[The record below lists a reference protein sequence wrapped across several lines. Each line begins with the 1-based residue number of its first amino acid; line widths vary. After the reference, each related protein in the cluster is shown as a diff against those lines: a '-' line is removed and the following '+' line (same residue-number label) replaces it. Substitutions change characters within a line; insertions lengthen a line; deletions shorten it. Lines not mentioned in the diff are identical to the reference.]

1 MENFISSSFEFPSIN
16 VIGDGI
22 QSLQVVL
29 KKNESLI
36 INSQYLSYVSS
47 MNLQETQYNK
57 INNLIPNSND
67 NKANNTNYIR
77 LKNINN
83 TIEYIGLSH
92 LGKIIKIN
100 PLLYKDLIIREDCIL
115 CFNESLNLINDN
127 EINKKIKENINDFS
141 IIDIKNLKRNYYL
154 LNRKIQKKNELDNL
168 VLDIN
173 SLMKD
178 FLYISS
184 NKNLIEK
191 RLGVNEQIIIMKN
204 QLIAF
209 ENSITFSKIIKSQE
223 NKSTYVNY
231 EIDLICDG
239 PGLLIYELNERK
251 NIPFKM
257 QTLLSL
263 LIIIIILSFFDLFI
277 SSISKK
283 INPNPN

>member
-1 MENFISSSFEFPSIN
+1 MENLLCSSIEFPSIN
-16 VIGDGI
+16 VIGNEV
-22 QSLQVVL
+22 QSLQIVL
-29 KKNESLI
+29 KNNESLI
-36 INSQYLSYVSS
+36 INSNYLSYVSS
-47 MNLQETQYNK
+47 INLQETQYNK
-57 INNLIPNSND
+57 INNLISNSND

-77 LKNINN
+77 LKNTNN

-115 CFNESLNLINDN
+115 CFSESLNLINDN
-127 EINKKIKENINDFS
+127 EINKKIKENINGFS
-141 IIDIKNLKRNYYL
+141 IIDLNNIKKNYYL
-154 LNRKIQKKNELDNL
+154 LNRKIVKKNEIDNL
-168 VLDIN
+168 ILDIN

-209 ENSITFSKIIKSQE
+209 ENTITFSKIIKSQE
-223 NKSTYVNY
+223 NKTTYFNCDND
-231 EIDLICDG
+231 IICDG

-251 NIPFKM
+251 NIPIKM
-257 QTLLSL
+257 QTLLTL
-263 LIIIIILSFFDLFI
+263 LIIIFLLSFLDLFI

-283 INPNPN
+283 INPN

>member
-1 MENFISSSFEFPSIN
+1 MENLLSSSFEFPNISI
-16 VIGDGI
+16 IGNEV

-29 KKNESLI
+29 KNNESLI
-36 INSQYLSYVSS
+36 INSHYLSYVSS

-57 INNLIPNSND
+57 INNLISHSND

-77 LKNINN
+77 LKNTNN

-127 EINKKIKENINDFS
+127 EINKKIKENINGFS
-141 IIDIKNLKRNYYL
+141 IIDLNNIKRNYYL
-154 LNRKIQKKNELDNL
+154 LNRKIQKKNEVDKLL
-168 VLDIN
+168 LDIN

-209 ENSITFSKIIKSQE
+209 ENTITFSKIIKSQE

-283 INPNPN
+283 INPN

>member
-77 LKNINN
+77 LKNLNN

-100 PLLYKDLIIREDCIL
+100 PLLYKDLMIREDCIL

-263 LIIIIILSFFDLFI
+263 LIIIILISFLDLFI
-277 SSISKK
+277 SSISNK
-283 INPNPN
+283 IKPIN

>member
-1 MENFISSSFEFPSIN
+1 
-16 VIGDGI
+16 
-22 QSLQVVL
+22 
-29 KKNESLI
+29 
-36 INSQYLSYVSS
+36 

-100 PLLYKDLIIREDCIL
+100 PLLYKDLMIREDCIL

-127 EINKKIKENINDFS
+127 EINRKIKENINDFS

-263 LIIIIILSFFDLFI
+263 LIIIILISFLDLFI
-277 SSISKK
+277 SSISNK
-283 INPNPN
+283 IKPIN

>member
-57 INNLIPNSND
+57 INNLIPNSNE

-100 PLLYKDLIIREDCIL
+100 PLLYKDLMIREDCIL

-223 NKSTYVNY
+223 NKSTYVNF

-263 LIIIIILSFFDLFI
+263 LIIIILISFLDLFI
-277 SSISKK
+277 SSISNK
-283 INPNPN
+283 IKPIN

>member
-22 QSLQVVL
+22 QSLQIVL

-100 PLLYKDLIIREDCIL
+100 PLLYKDLMIREDCIL

-263 LIIIIILSFFDLFI
+263 LIIIILISFLDLFI
-277 SSISKK
+277 SSISNK
-283 INPNPN
+283 IKPIN

>member
-1 MENFISSSFEFPSIN
+1 MENLLCSSIEFPSIN
-16 VIGDGI
+16 VIGNEV
-22 QSLQVVL
+22 QSLQIVL
-29 KKNESLI
+29 KNNESLI
-36 INSQYLSYVSS
+36 INSHYLSYVSS

-57 INNLIPNSND
+57 INNLISNSN
-67 NKANNTNYIR
+67 NYKANNTNYIR

-127 EINKKIKENINDFS
+127 EINKKIKENINGFS
-141 IIDIKNLKRNYYL
+141 IIDLNNIKKNYYL
-154 LNRKIQKKNELDNL
+154 LNRKITKKNEIDNL
-168 VLDIN
+168 ILDIN

-209 ENSITFSKIIKSQE
+209 ENTITFSKIIKSQE
-223 NKSTYVNY
+223 NQTTYLNLDT
-231 EIDLICDG
+231 DLICDG

-251 NIPFKM
+251 NIPIKM
-257 QTLLSL
+257 QTLLTL
-263 LIIIIILSFFDLFI
+263 LIIIFLLSFLDLFI

-283 INPNPN
+283 INPN

>member
-100 PLLYKDLIIREDCIL
+100 PLLYKDLMIREDCIL

-263 LIIIIILSFFDLFI
+263 LIIIILISFLDLFI
-277 SSISKK
+277 SSISNK
-283 INPNPN
+283 IKPIN

>member
-100 PLLYKDLIIREDCIL
+100 PLLYKDLMIREDCIL

-209 ENSITFSKIIKSQE
+209 ENSITFSKIIKSQD
-223 NKSTYVNY
+223 NKSTYVNF

-263 LIIIIILSFFDLFI
+263 LIIIILISFLDLFI
-277 SSISKK
+277 SSISNK
-283 INPNPN
+283 IKPIN

>member
-36 INSQYLSYVSS
+36 INSQYLSYVYS

-115 CFNESLNLINDN
+115 CFSESLNLINDN

-173 SLMKD
+173 
-178 FLYISS
+178 
-184 NKNLIEK
+184 
-191 RLGVNEQIIIMKN
+191 
-204 QLIAF
+204 
-209 ENSITFSKIIKSQE
+209 
-223 NKSTYVNY
+223 
-231 EIDLICDG
+231 
-239 PGLLIYELNERK
+239 
-251 NIPFKM
+251 
-257 QTLLSL
+257 
-263 LIIIIILSFFDLFI
+263 
-277 SSISKK
+277 
-283 INPNPN
+283 

>member
-1 MENFISSSFEFPSIN
+1 MENLLCSSIEFPSIN
-16 VIGDGI
+16 VIGNEV
-22 QSLQVVL
+22 QSLQIVL
-29 KKNESLI
+29 KNNESLI
-36 INSQYLSYVSS
+36 INSHYLSYVSS

-57 INNLIPNSND
+57 INNLISNSN
-67 NKANNTNYIR
+67 NYKANNTNYIR

-115 CFNESLNLINDN
+115 CFSESLNLINDN
-127 EINKKIKENINDFS
+127 EINKKIKENINGFS
-141 IIDIKNLKRNYYL
+141 IIDLNNIKKNYYL
-154 LNRKIQKKNELDNL
+154 LNRKIVKKNEIDNL
-168 VLDIN
+168 ILDIN

-209 ENSITFSKIIKSQE
+209 ENTITFTENFSDKVIESFIKSTIKE
-223 NKSTYVNY
+223 Y
-231 EIDLICDG
+231 
-239 PGLLIYELNERK
+239 LN
-251 NIPFKM
+251 
-257 QTLLSL
+257 
-263 LIIIIILSFFDLFI
+263 
-277 SSISKK
+277 
-283 INPNPN
+283 

>member
-1 MENFISSSFEFPSIN
+1 MENLLCSSIEFPSIN
-16 VIGDGI
+16 VIGNEV
-22 QSLQVVL
+22 QSLQIVL
-29 KKNESLI
+29 KNNESLI
-36 INSQYLSYVSS
+36 INSHYLSYVSS

-57 INNLIPNSND
+57 INNLISNSN
-67 NKANNTNYIR
+67 NYKANNTNYIR

-127 EINKKIKENINDFS
+127 EINKKIKENINGFS
-141 IIDIKNLKRNYYL
+141 IIDLNNIKKNYYL
-154 LNRKIQKKNELDNL
+154 LNRKIVKKNEIDNL
-168 VLDIN
+168 ILDIN

-209 ENSITFSKIIKSQE
+209 ENTITFSKIIKSQE
-223 NKSTYVNY
+223 NQTTYLNLDT
-231 EIDLICDG
+231 DLICDG

-251 NIPFKM
+251 NIPIKM
-257 QTLLSL
+257 QTLLTL
-263 LIIIIILSFFDLFI
+263 LIIIFLLSFLDLFI

-283 INPNPN
+283 INPN

>member
-1 MENFISSSFEFPSIN
+1 MENLLCSSIEFPSIN
-16 VIGDGI
+16 VIGNEV
-22 QSLQVVL
+22 QSLQIVL
-29 KKNESLI
+29 KNNESLI
-36 INSQYLSYVSS
+36 INSHYLSYVSS

-57 INNLIPNSND
+57 INNLISNSN
-67 NKANNTNYIR
+67 NYKANNTNYIR

-127 EINKKIKENINDFS
+127 EINKKIKENITGFS
-141 IIDIKNLKRNYYL
+141 LIDLNNIKRNYYL
-154 LNRKIQKKNELDNL
+154 LNRKIQKKNEVDKLL
-168 VLDIN
+168 LDIN

-184 NKNLIEK
+184 NKTLIEK

-209 ENSITFSKIIKSQE
+209 ENTITFSKIIKSQE
-223 NKSTYVNY
+223 NQTTYLNLDT
-231 EIDLICDG
+231 DLICDG

-251 NIPFKM
+251 NIPIKM
-257 QTLLSL
+257 QTLLTL
-263 LIIIIILSFFDLFI
+263 LIIIFLLSFLDLFI

-283 INPNPN
+283 INPN

>member
-1 MENFISSSFEFPSIN
+1 MENLLCSSIEFPSIN
-16 VIGDGI
+16 VIGNEV
-22 QSLQVVL
+22 QSLQIVL
-29 KKNESLI
+29 KNNESLI
-36 INSQYLSYVSS
+36 INSHYLSYVSS

-57 INNLIPNSND
+57 INNLISNSN
-67 NKANNTNYIR
+67 NYKANNTNYIR

-115 CFNESLNLINDN
+115 CFSESLNLINDN
-127 EINKKIKENINDFS
+127 EINKKIKENINGFS
-141 IIDIKNLKRNYYL
+141 IIDLNNIKKNYYL
-154 LNRKIQKKNELDNL
+154 LNRKITKKNEIDNL
-168 VLDIN
+168 ILDIN

-209 ENSITFSKIIKSQE
+209 ENTITFSKIIKSQE
-223 NKSTYVNY
+223 NQTTYLNLDT
-231 EIDLICDG
+231 DLICDG

-251 NIPFKM
+251 NIPIKM
-257 QTLLSL
+257 QTLLTL
-263 LIIIIILSFFDLFI
+263 LIIIFLLSFLDLFI

-283 INPNPN
+283 INPN

>member
-100 PLLYKDLIIREDCIL
+100 PLLYKDLMIREDCIL

-127 EINKKIKENINDFS
+127 EINKKIKENINGFS
-141 IIDIKNLKRNYYL
+141 IIDLNNIKKNYYL
-154 LNRKIQKKNELDNL
+154 LNRKIVKKNEIDNL
-168 VLDIN
+168 ILDIN

-239 PGLLIYELNERK
+239 PGLIIYELNERK

-283 INPNPN
+283 INPN

>member
-57 INNLIPNSND
+57 INNLIPNSNE

-100 PLLYKDLIIREDCIL
+100 PLLYKDLMIREDCIL

-263 LIIIIILSFFDLFI
+263 LIIIILISFLDLFI
-277 SSISKK
+277 SSISNK
-283 INPNPN
+283 IKPIN

>member
-1 MENFISSSFEFPSIN
+1 MENLLCSSIEFPSIN
-16 VIGDGI
+16 VIGNEV
-22 QSLQVVL
+22 QSLQIVL
-29 KKNESLI
+29 KNNESLI
-36 INSQYLSYVSS
+36 INSHYLSYVSS

-57 INNLIPNSND
+57 INNLISNSN
-67 NKANNTNYIR
+67 NYKANNTNYIR

-115 CFNESLNLINDN
+115 CFSESLNLINDN
-127 EINKKIKENINDFS
+127 EINKKIKENINGFS
-141 IIDIKNLKRNYYL
+141 IIDLNNIKKNYYL
-154 LNRKIQKKNELDNL
+154 LNRKIVKKNEIDNL
-168 VLDIN
+168 ILDIN

-209 ENSITFSKIIKSQE
+209 ENTITFSKIIKSQE
-223 NKSTYVNY
+223 NQTTYLNLDT
-231 EIDLICDG
+231 DLICDG

-251 NIPFKM
+251 NIPIKM
-257 QTLLSL
+257 QTLLTL
-263 LIIIIILSFFDLFI
+263 LIIIFLLSFLDLFI

-283 INPNPN
+283 INPN

>member
-100 PLLYKDLIIREDCIL
+100 PLLYKDLMIREDCIL

-154 LNRKIQKKNELDNL
+154 HNRKIQKKNELDNL

-263 LIIIIILSFFDLFI
+263 LIIIILISFLDLFI

-283 INPNPN
+283 INPN

>member
-1 MENFISSSFEFPSIN
+1 MENFISSSFEFPNIN

-22 QSLQVVL
+22 QSLQIVL

-100 PLLYKDLIIREDCIL
+100 PLLYKDLMIREDCIL

-263 LIIIIILSFFDLFI
+263 LIIIILISFLDLFI
-277 SSISKK
+277 SSISNK
-283 INPNPN
+283 IKPIN

>member
-1 MENFISSSFEFPSIN
+1 MENLLSSSFEFPNISI
-16 VIGDGI
+16 IGNEV

-29 KKNESLI
+29 KNNESLI
-36 INSQYLSYVSS
+36 INSNYLSYVSS
-47 MNLQETQYNK
+47 INLQETQYNK
-57 INNLIPNSND
+57 INNLISNSND
-67 NKANNTNYIR
+67 NKANNINYIR
-77 LKNINN
+77 LKNTNN
-83 TIEYIGLSH
+83 TMEYIGLSH

-100 PLLYKDLIIREDCIL
+100 QLLYKDLMIREDCIL

-127 EINKKIKENINDFS
+127 EINKKIKENINGFS
-141 IIDIKNLKRNYYL
+141 IIDLNNIKRNYYL
-154 LNRKIQKKNELDNL
+154 LNRKIQKKNEVDKLL
-168 VLDIN
+168 LDIN

-223 NKSTYVNY
+223 NKTTYFNCDND
-231 EIDLICDG
+231 IICDG

-263 LIIIIILSFFDLFI
+263 LIIIILISFLDLFI
-277 SSISKK
+277 SSISNK
-283 INPNPN
+283 IKPIN

>member
-1 MENFISSSFEFPSIN
+1 MENFISSSFEFPSIS
-16 VIGDGI
+16 VIGNEV

-29 KKNESLI
+29 KNNESLV
-36 INSQYLSYVSS
+36 INSNYLSYVSS

-100 PLLYKDLIIREDCIL
+100 PLLYKDLMIREDCIL

-283 INPNPN
+283 INPN

>member
-100 PLLYKDLIIREDCIL
+100 PLLYKDLMIREDCIL

-127 EINKKIKENINDFS
+127 EINKKIKENITGFS
-141 IIDIKNLKRNYYL
+141 IIDLNNIKRNYYL
-154 LNRKIQKKNELDNL
+154 LNRKIQKKNEVDKLL
-168 VLDIN
+168 LDIN

-184 NKNLIEK
+184 NKTLIEK

-209 ENSITFSKIIKSQE
+209 ENTITFSKIIKSQE
-223 NKSTYVNY
+223 NKTTYFNCDND
-231 EIDLICDG
+231 IICDG

-283 INPNPN
+283 INPN

>member
-1 MENFISSSFEFPSIN
+1 
-16 VIGDGI
+16 
-22 QSLQVVL
+22 
-29 KKNESLI
+29 
-36 INSQYLSYVSS
+36 
-47 MNLQETQYNK
+47 
-57 INNLIPNSND
+57 
-67 NKANNTNYIR
+67 
-77 LKNINN
+77 
-83 TIEYIGLSH
+83 
-92 LGKIIKIN
+92 
-100 PLLYKDLIIREDCIL
+100 
-115 CFNESLNLINDN
+115 
-127 EINKKIKENINDFS
+127 
-141 IIDIKNLKRNYYL
+141 
-154 LNRKIQKKNELDNL
+154 
-168 VLDIN
+168 
-173 SLMKD
+173 MKD

-263 LIIIIILSFFDLFI
+263 LIIIILISFLDLFI
-277 SSISKK
+277 SSISNK
-283 INPNPN
+283 IKPIN

>member
-1 MENFISSSFEFPSIN
+1 MENLLSSSFEFPSIS
-16 VIGDGI
+16 VIGNEV

-29 KKNESLI
+29 KNNESLI
-36 INSQYLSYVSS
+36 INSNYLSYVSS
-47 MNLQETQYNK
+47 INLQETQYNK
-57 INNLIPNSND
+57 INNLISHSND
-67 NKANNTNYIR
+67 NKANNTNYVR
-77 LKNINN
+77 LKNTNN
-83 TIEYIGLSH
+83 SIEYIGLSH

-127 EINKKIKENINDFS
+127 EINKKIKENITGFS
-141 IIDIKNLKRNYYL
+141 LIDLNNIKRNYYL
-154 LNRKIQKKNELDNL
+154 LNRKIQKKNEVDKLL
-168 VLDIN
+168 LDIN

-184 NKNLIEK
+184 NKTLIEK

-209 ENSITFSKIIKSQE
+209 ENTITFSKIIKSQE
-223 NKSTYVNY
+223 NKTTYFNCDND
-231 EIDLICDG
+231 IICDG

-283 INPNPN
+283 INPN

>member
-1 MENFISSSFEFPSIN
+1 MENFISSSFEFPNIN

-22 QSLQVVL
+22 QSLQIVL

-100 PLLYKDLIIREDCIL
+100 PLLYKDLMIREDCIL

-154 LNRKIQKKNELDNL
+154 LNRKKQKKNELDNL

-209 ENSITFSKIIKSQE
+209 ENTITFSKIIKSQE
-223 NKSTYVNY
+223 NQTTYLNLDT
-231 EIDLICDG
+231 DLICDG

-251 NIPFKM
+251 NIPIKM
-257 QTLLSL
+257 QTLLTL
-263 LIIIIILSFFDLFI
+263 LIIIFLLSFLDLFI

-283 INPNPN
+283 INPN

>member
-263 LIIIIILSFFDLFI
+263 LIIIILISFLDLFI
-277 SSISKK
+277 SSISNK
-283 INPNPN
+283 IKPIN

>member
-77 LKNINN
+77 LKNLNN

-100 PLLYKDLIIREDCIL
+100 PLLYKDLMIREDCIL

-223 NKSTYVNY
+223 NKSTYVNF

-263 LIIIIILSFFDLFI
+263 LIIIILISFLDLFI
-277 SSISKK
+277 SSISNK
-283 INPNPN
+283 IKPIN

>member
-1 MENFISSSFEFPSIN
+1 MENLLCSSIEFPSIN
-16 VIGDGI
+16 VIGNEV
-22 QSLQVVL
+22 QSLQIVL
-29 KKNESLI
+29 KNNESLI
-36 INSQYLSYVSS
+36 INSHYLSYVSS

-57 INNLIPNSND
+57 INNLISNSN
-67 NKANNTNYIR
+67 NYKANNTNYIR

-115 CFNESLNLINDN
+115 CFSESLNLINDN
-127 EINKKIKENINDFS
+127 EINKKIKENINGFS
-141 IIDIKNLKRNYYL
+141 IIDLNNIKKNYYL
-154 LNRKIQKKNELDNL
+154 LNRKIVKKNEIDNL
-168 VLDIN
+168 ILDIN

-209 ENSITFSKIIKSQE
+209 ENTITFSKIIKSQE
-223 NKSTYVNY
+223 NQTNY
-231 EIDLICDG
+231 LNLDTDLICDG

-251 NIPFKM
+251 NIPIKM
-257 QTLLSL
+257 QTLLTL
-263 LIIIIILSFFDLFI
+263 LIIIFLLSFLDLFI

-283 INPNPN
+283 INPN